1 MLLGEILEKNARDI
15 PDKEALV
22 FQNQRFSYKE
32 INDKV
37 DRAALQLI
45 KMGVKKGDVVAL
57 LIGNRSQIILCG
69 FACFKIGA
77 MMLPLNYYYKD
88 AELKYIIGN
97 SGASTLI
104 VSEKFQKYNYVER
117 IPNLEPDLAEP
128 KRIIVI
134 GKPPS
139 PNYFS
144 FSDILEAPSDEKSYN
159 LLSESKALVNV
170 DDDAFLI
177 YTGGTTGLPKGVLVS
192 HRGRYSVDKSWTD
205 VLGIRPDER
214 FLLSMPLFHLL
225 PWHIVVGAFIH
236 GATVILTEVF
246 NAKESLEL
254 IEKEKVTFLMGVP
267 TVYFYL
273 CAEPD
278 IEKYDLSSLR
288 MGITGGAV
296 FPKERFEEAEKKL
309 GGFRL
314 LNYFGLTEAAGDVTT
329 VRLDDPKEIA
339 ETTIGRPIPGFELRI
354 VDVDRKP
361 ITVGREGEIAVK
373 APWFK
378 GYYKNP
384 EATHE
389 TFDSEGWL
397 YTGDTGRLDK
407 DGYILYVGRIK
418 EMFVSGGNNIYPVEI
433 ELVIQKHPKVADAI
447 VVPIPD
453 EILGEVGMAYIVPKP
468 GESPTKEELMSYC
481 KRELASI
488 KIPKE
493 FVFKDRLPL
502 TDVGKVD
509 RKTLKKEAAEA
520 VKR

>member
-1 MLLGEILEKNARDI
+1 MLLGEVIEKNARDI
-15 PDKEALV
+15 PGKEALV

-37 DRAALQLI
+37 DRIAIQLT

-57 LIGNRSQIILCG
+57 LIGNKPEIILCG
-69 FACFKIGA
+69 FASFKIGA
-77 MMLPLNYYYKD
+77 MMLPLNFYYKD

-104 VSEKFQKYNYVER
+104 VTDKWQKFNYAER
-117 IPNLEPDLAEP
+117 IPNLELDLADP

-134 GKPPS
+134 GKPTS
-139 PNYFS
+139 SYYFS
-144 FSDILEAPSDEKSYN
+144 FSDLLEAPSDEKSYEAFN
-159 LLSESKALVNV
+159 KNKASVNE
-170 DDDAFLI
+170 DDNAFLV

-205 VLGIRPDER
+205 VLGIKPNDR

-225 PWHIVVGAFIH
+225 PWHLVVGAFFH

-254 IEKEKVTFLMGVP
+254 IEREKVTFLLGVP

-278 IEKYDLSSLR
+278 IEKYDLKSLR
-288 MGITGGAV
+288 IGITGGAV
-296 FPKERFEEAEKKL
+296 FPKERFQDTEKKL

-314 LNYFGLTEAAGDVTT
+314 LNYFGLTEAAGDATT
-329 VRLDDPKEIA
+329 VTLDDPKELA
-339 ETTIGRPIPGFELRI
+339 ETTVGRAIPGFELRI
-354 VDVDRKP
+354 VDENKKP
-361 ITVGREGEIAVK
+361 VPINEEGEIAVK

-384 EATHE
+384 EATKE

-397 YTGDTGRLDK
+397 YTGDTGKLDEN
-407 DGYILYVGRIK
+407 GYVTYIGRIK

-433 ELVIQKHPKVADAI
+433 ELVIQRHPKVADAI

-453 EILGEVGMAYIVPKP
+453 EMQGEIGMAYIVPKP
-468 GESPTKEELMSYC
+468 GESLSRDELIAYC

-493 FVFKDRLPL
+493 FVFEQKLPL

-509 RKTLKKEAAEA
+509 RKILKKEALEK
-520 VKR
+520 VRR

>member
-1 MLLGEILEKNARDI
+1 MLLTDVVEKNAREI
-15 PDKEALV
+15 PDMEALV
-22 FQNQRFSYKE
+22 FQDQRFSYKE
-32 INDKV
+32 INDKA
-37 DRAALQLI
+37 DRLAIQLV

-57 LIGNRSQIILCG
+57 LIGNKPEIIICG

-77 MMLPLNYYYKD
+77 MMLPLNFYYKD

-104 VSEKFQKYNYVER
+104 VTDKFQKFNYAER
-117 IPNLEPDLAEP
+117 IPSLKPDLADP

-134 GKPPS
+134 GKPTLS
-139 PNYFS
+139 DYFS
-144 FSDILEAPSDEKSYN
+144 FSDVLEAPSDEKSYDLFN
-159 LLSESKALVNV
+159 KNKALLNE
-170 DDDAFLI
+170 DDDAFLV

-205 VLGIRPDER
+205 VLGIKPNDR
-214 FLLSMPLFHLL
+214 FLLAMPLFHLL
-225 PWHIVVGAFIH
+225 PWHIVVGAFIK

-246 NAKESLEL
+246 NPKESLAL
-254 IEKEKVTFLMGVP
+254 IEAEKITFLLGVP

-273 CAEPD
+273 CADPD

-329 VRLDDPKEIA
+329 VTLDDPKELA
-339 ETTIGRPIPGFELRI
+339 ETTVGRAIPGFELRI
-354 VDVDRKP
+354 VDDDRKP
-361 ITVGREGEIAVK
+361 VPVNEEGEIAVK

-384 EATHE
+384 EATKE

-397 YTGDTGRLDK
+397 YTGDTGKVDK
-407 DGYILYVGRIK
+407 NGYVTYIGRIK

-433 ELVIQKHPKVADAI
+433 ELVIQKHPKVVDAI
-447 VVPIPD
+447 VVPVPD
-453 EILGEVGMAYIVPKP
+453 EMQGEVGMAYIVPKP
-468 GESPTKEELMSYC
+468 GESLSKDELITYC
-481 KRELASI
+481 KKELATV

-493 FVFKDRLPL
+493 FVFEESLPL

-509 RKTLKKEAAEA
+509 RKTLKKDAIDK
-520 VKR
+520 VRR